1 MERDSKRSLEEP
13 AEKIPLEVIGDI
25 LSRVRIA
32 RDMIRASLTC
42 KMWREAY
49 CKHLHTLSFNDF
61 DDRVYQELP
70 TSDLEVLITTTIF
83 QTPAL
88 RKLCIQI
95 DDKHE
100 FSAGS
105 VVGWLMSA
113 RDNLSELFYKVRT
126 SPSVNVLD
134 ICGRRKL
141 ETLTLGYYTI
151 RGVEPSFQRFPS
163 LTSLC
168 LLCVTISIEDLNK
181 LLLCVPKLE
190 RLELNTLFLQD
201 PDEVGLPEL
210 TVKLCFLTL
219 KTLLIEDIQG
229 FEFRLEKCDI
239 EYLRVIECAFD
250 SFRVSDSQS
259 LRRFRFS
266 FSNARLLEIEEG
278 DNLEILEIIDS
289 HVSQSNLFPM
299 KIQAPK
305 LKSFRVWG
313 LDNKLS
319 MSFEGAGETVLDGSR
334 LVLDLERTAVCSP
347 QLTHL
352 AIYCDY
358 ALCDLEHHNE
368 GFSSLEN
375 VGVLEVGCEVLDGFW
390 EWAEKVLRRCPNVRK
405 LIIHMIIDK
414 YKNLLPPLHYATTNT
429 SRNKMLRKYHCEDLA
444 ERTSSAVEMM
454 RKYPHLQVEFVYV
467 YRYDRYDFL
476 DDCLS

>member
-1 MERDSKRSLEEP
+1 MKMERDGKRSMEGP
-13 AEKIPLEVIGDI
+13 AEKLPLEVIGDI

-32 RDMIRASLTC
+32 RDMIRASVTC
-42 KMWREAY
+42 RRWREAY
-49 CKHLHTLSFNDF
+49 VKHLHTLSFNDF
-61 DDRVYQELP
+61 DDRVYHELP
-70 TSDLEVLITTTIF
+70 TCDLEVLITTTIF

-113 RDNLSELFYKVRT
+113 RDNLSELFYRVRT

-134 ICGRRKL
+134 ICGRQKL

-168 LLCVTISIEDLNK
+168 LFCVTILIEDLNK

-201 PDEVGLPEL
+201 PGEVGLHEL

-219 KTLLIEDIQG
+219 KTLLIEDIKG

-239 EYLRVIECAFD
+239 GYLHVIECDFD
-250 SFRVSDSQS
+250 SFRVSDSIS

-266 FSNARLLEIEEG
+266 FSVARLLEIEEG
-278 DNLEILEIIDS
+278 DNLDILEIIDS
-289 HVSQSNLFPM
+289 RVSQSNLFPM

-305 LKSFRVWG
+305 LKSFRVWD
-313 LDNKLS
+313 LDSNPS
-319 MSFEGAGETVLDGSR
+319 MSFEK
-334 LVLDLERTAVCSP
+334 
-347 QLTHL
+347 
-352 AIYCDY
+352 
-358 ALCDLEHHNE
+358 

-375 VGVLEVGCEVLDGFW
+375 VGVLEIGCEALDGFW

-405 LIIHMIIDK
+405 LIIRMIIEK
-414 YKNLLPPLHYATTNT
+414 YKHLWGPMDYNATTNS

-454 RKYPHLQVEFVYV
+454 RKYPHLRVEFVYV
-467 YRYDRYDFL
+467 YQSDRYDFL
-476 DDCLS
+476 DDYRK